1 MLFFIKK
8 SILLKN
14 CRLIQI
20 LFPPYSDIGC
30 KLGKQ
35 INKLDSILSKLN
47 TRREINSLNLGK
59 NEKLRIIPMH
69 QNIILIL
76 IQDTDPNPRY

>member
-1 MLFFIKK
+1 M
-8 SILLKN
+8 
-14 CRLIQI
+14 RE
-20 LFPPYSDIGC
+20 
-30 KLGKQ
+30 

-69 QNIILIL
+69 LNIILIL
-76 IQDTDPNPRY
+76 TLDADPNPRY

>member
-1 MLFFIKK
+1 VLFFHKK
-8 SILLKN
+8 IHSVKKFSPVL
-14 CRLIQI
+14 CM
-20 LFPPYSDIGC
+20 PDIDC
-30 KLGKQ
+30 KLVRQ

-59 NEKLRIIPMH
+59 NEKLRIFPMH